1 MTGQKHGESKTRA
14 GPERSSS
21 YLYKKLSYR
30 RVTARCVLSVVI
42 LPITTQQCRNSLYDV
57 MDMSSYRPMGASVAR
72 LIILISGAR
81 SRSWN

>member
-1 MTGQKHGESKTRA
+1 MM
-14 GPERSSS
+14 
-21 YLYKKLSYR
+21 LSTNLRYADDIILLATSEAELQELVDR
-30 RVTARCVLSVVI
+30 LDRVSRKY
-42 LPITTQQCRNSLYDV
+42 SLLINADV